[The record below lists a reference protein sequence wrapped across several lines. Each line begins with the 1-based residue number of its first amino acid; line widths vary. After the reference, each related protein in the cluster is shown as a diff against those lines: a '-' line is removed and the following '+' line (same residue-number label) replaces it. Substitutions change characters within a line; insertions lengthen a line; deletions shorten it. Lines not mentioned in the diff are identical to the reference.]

1 MVYYKGSRNVHAAF
15 FSGSIRAE
23 LTVQTCAIGNIFVY
37 FPYFK
42 ASYLYIYDKV
52 NPELFDMMKLFF
64 AVYSIDSSTYVW
76 VENIHFLM

>member
-52 NPELFDMMKLFF
+52 NPELFF